1 MKIDKL
7 LTVAGLSGYDKLSAT
22 ACLLE
27 AKDRTTGL
35 LLHKLHAR
43 LLMAGKIAK
52 ALPWE
57 AERLLTYRPGLSA
70 FDIEVA
76 KNITCNGD
84 GADWDEATKLPYEG
98 HYLNPDPESDDY
110 KAAVAACY
118 WAKGHHPRS
127 YEARK
132 AWYLRNA
139 GAYRA
144 YELGQK
150 VDIKGDGVNTWKGR
164 DGNLTVN
171 VYQCGTAWQINAT
184 RKIIG
189 RLAVKTR
196 IGYEITNVWNEANN
210 LQAWYPIPG
219 YDLKAPVTWSI
230 LPSRSGSK

>member
-1 MKIDKL
+1 MNIDKL
-7 LTVAGLSGYDKLSAT
+7 LTVAGLSDYEKLAAT

-43 LLMAGKIAK
+43 WLMAGQIAK

-57 AERLLTYRPGLSA
+57 AERLLTYRPGLAA

-132 AWYLRNA
+132 AWYRRNA

-144 YELGQK
+144 YQLGQK
-150 VDIKGDGVNTWKGR
+150 IDLSTGVKVWRGTVGKTTVSVYNC
-164 DGNLTVN
+164 GN
-171 VYQCGTAWQINAT
+171 AWQVNAT
-184 RKIIG
+184 KKIVGKLCIS
-189 RLAVKTR
+189 TR
-196 IGYEITNVWNEANN
+196 IGYEITNVWRESNG

-219 YDLKAPVTWSI
+219 YDLKAPVTWSV
-230 LPSRSGSK
+230 LPKWGGK